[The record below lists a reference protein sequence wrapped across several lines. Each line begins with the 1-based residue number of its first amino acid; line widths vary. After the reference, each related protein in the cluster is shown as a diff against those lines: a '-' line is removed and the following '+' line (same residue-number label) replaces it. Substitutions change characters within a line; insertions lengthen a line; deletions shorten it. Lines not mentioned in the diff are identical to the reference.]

1 MGFVLKCLN
10 PFCGL
15 SDLRK
20 TAIFFAQF
28 KNVWIISIVC
38 VSKMINFQHTISHG
52 KIIFASQTFE
62 FVTVLCCVKKL
73 SCKSNL
79 HEVRR
84 KHLWLLSALTY
95 YKKKRFVVF
104 LKNKNLAK
112 FIYVTCYYNTGYSFL
127 FKVAK
132 FPHSFLRTNYKI

>member
-28 KNVWIISIVC
+28 KNIWIISIVC

-84 KHLWLLSALTY
+84 KHLWLLSASNY
-95 YKKKRFVVF
+95 YKKKYLLYLFTWIK
-104 LKNKNLAK
+104 LYWCYNL
-112 FIYVTCYYNTGYSFL
+112 FHVT
-127 FKVAK
+127 
-132 FPHSFLRTNYKI
+132 RTIIRQLNWNLICF